1 MRDNLP
7 DIELT
12 NTDEETK
19 DQNIETNTFF
29 DLNEARG
36 EGDKRL
42 LRRVAKECFGLKLG
56 SQFEKRAIQFG
67 SKIAKQ
73 TNVIKFGSNRKAN
86 GKA

>member
-19 DQNIETNTFF
+19 DKNIETNTFF

-56 SQFEKRAIQFG
+56 S
-67 SKIAKQ
+67 
-73 TNVIKFGSNRKAN
+73 
-86 GKA
+86 